1 MMNSRLLFAVVLNLI
16 IVLKVARAGAES
28 KVHIVYLGE
37 KQHDDPKH
45 VTESHHQMLSS
56 LLGSEVEADDSMV
69 HSYRHGFSG
78 FAAKLTESQAKKI
91 ADSPD
96 VVHVIPDSFYKLAT
110 TRTWDYLGLSVG
122 NLTNLLNDT
131 NMGDQVIIGFID
143 SAPRD
148 LRFCVVVGVWPES
161 ESFND
166 NGVGPVPSHWKGG
179 CQSGENF
186 ELTNCNRKLIGAKY
200 FINGFLAENEGFN
213 STGSRDYISAR
224 DFIGHGTHVACIAGG
239 SFVPNVSYKG
249 LAGGNLRGGAPRA
262 RIAIYKACWY
272 VDQLGTV
279 ACSSSDILKAM
290 DEAMHDGVDVL
301 SLSLGAQVPLYPEID
316 LRDRIATGA
325 FHAVAKGIIVVCAG
339 GNSGPAAQTVL
350 NTAPWVIT
358 VAATT
363 LDRSFPTPI
372 TLGNNNVI
380 LGQALYTGQEVGFT
394 SLVYPENSGHSNV
407 TFSGVCERLNLN
419 PNGTMRG
426 KVVFSGT
433 DILLYIRSTGS
444 PVVKIQPSR
453 TMVGQPVGTKVATF
467 SSRGPNS
474 ISPAILK
481 PDIGAPGVS
490 ILAATS
496 PDSNS
501 SAGGFDILAGTSMA
515 APVISG
521 VVALLKAM
529 HPDWSPAAFRSAI
542 VTTAWRTDPFGEQI
556 FAEGSSRKVADPF
569 DYGGG
574 LVNPEKAADPG
585 LIYDMGPKDYIIYLC
600 SAGYNDSSISQ
611 LVGQV
616 TVCSNPKPSV
626 LDVNL
631 PSLTIPNL
639 KEEVNL
645 TRTVT
650 NVGPVNS
657 VYKVVV
663 EPPLGVQ
670 VVVTP
675 KKLVFNSKTKSLSF
689 MVRVST
695 IHKINTGFY
704 FGSLIWRD
712 SVHNV
717 TIPVHIVYLG
727 EKQHDDP
734 KHVTEYHHQMLSSLL
749 GSKEDAHDSMVY
761 SYRHGFSGFA
771 ARLTKSQAKK
781 LADSPEVVH
790 VMPDGYYELATTRTW
805 DYLGLSAAHPKN
817 LLNDTNMGDHVIIGV
832 IDTGI
837 MWPESESFSD
847 NGVGPIPNRWKGGCE
862 PGEDFKSTN
871 CNRKLI
877 GAKYYINGFLAEND
891 GFNSTKSPDYISARD
906 FNGHGTHV
914 ASIAGGSYIPDV
926 SYKGFAGG
934 TLRGGAPRARIAMY
948 KACWYLEELD
958 GVTCSFSDIMKAMD
972 DAIHDCV
979 DVLSLS
985 LGSRVPLFSETDMR
999 DGIATGA
1006 FHAVA
1011 KGITVVCAGGN
1022 AGPST
1027 QTVVNTA
1034 PWILTVAATTLDRS
1048 FATPITLGNN
1058 KLILGQAMY
1067 TGPELGF
1074 TSLVYPEDPGNSN
1087 DTFSGECE
1095 SLNLNSNRTMA
1106 GKIVLCFT
1114 TTRGYTTV
1122 SRAASFVK
1130 RAGGLGLIIARN
1142 PGYTLNPCK
1151 DDFPCVAVDYELG
1164 TDILFYIRSSGSP
1177 VVKIQPSRTM
1187 VGQPV
1192 GSKVATFSS
1201 RGPNSISPAILKP
1214 DIAAPGVSILAA
1226 TSPNATFNAGGFVML
1241 SGTSMATPAISGV
1254 LALLKSLHPDWSPAA
1269 FRSAIVTTAWRTDPF
1284 GEQLPA
1290 EGSSRKVADPFD
1302 YGGGLVNPEKAAEP
1316 GLIYD
1321 MGPKDYILYL
1331 CSVGYNDSSIS
1342 QLVGKGTVCTD
1353 QKPSVLDMNLPSIT
1367 IPNLKDEV
1375 ILTRTVT
1382 NVGPVHSV
1390 YKVVVEP
1397 PLGVR
1402 VVVTPKKLV
1411 FNSKTKSVSFTVRVS
1426 TTHKINTGYYFGSLI
1441 WSDSV
1446 RKVTIPVSVRTQIL
1460 QNYYDE
1466 N

>member
-143 SAPRD
+143 S
-148 LRFCVVVGVWPES
+148 GVWPES

-761 SYRHGFSGFA
+761 SYRHGFSGFD

-1164 TDILFYIRSSGSP
+1164 TDILFYIRSNGSP